1 MMVVWGLVPSDQ
13 ALGLKPGL
21 LVCPWCYVWTWG
33 CPLGGGLL
41 ETPRSEVSMTLVMTE
56 TGRSSRTAHRVK
68 LRA

>member
-21 LVCPWCYVWTWG
+21 LVCPWCCVWTWG

-41 ETPRSEVSMTLVMTE
+41 ETPRSEVSMTLVKTE